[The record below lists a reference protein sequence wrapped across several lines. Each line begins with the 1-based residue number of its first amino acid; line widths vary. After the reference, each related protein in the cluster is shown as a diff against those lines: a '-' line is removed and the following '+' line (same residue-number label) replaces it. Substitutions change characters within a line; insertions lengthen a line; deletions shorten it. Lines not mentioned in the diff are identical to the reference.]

1 MPSKA
6 LTKKEHERIYYY
18 LYLTRYTDEVSVKKY
33 KQGRLE
39 ENVHSCMGEEAI
51 AIGSGIQL
59 RPDDYIVP
67 SLRARGYFFAKGIS
81 SKEMMAGMYGR
92 VTGPARGKNTSHHM
106 GDMKRGVVCGTGIV
120 AGSIPLAVGVATGVK
135 MSHRDSVVMVSFGDG
150 STSRGDFHES
160 LNMAAVWK
168 LPVVF
173 VLENNGWAQGNSAEK
188 ERAVEKLSLRA
199 CGYGMPGVTVDG
211 DDVLAV
217 YDATEAAIA
226 RARRG
231 EGPTLLECVTRRWG
245 GHSAKD
251 LDAYRDQKEVATYRQ
266 YCPVAR
272 YQKHL
277 LQQAIFTSEEISE
290 IERAARGEVD
300 EAVEF
305 AEQSAYPAPETVTTN
320 VYA

>member
-1 MPSKA
+1 MPAKA
-6 LTKKEHERIYYY
+6 LTTKDHERLYYY
-18 LYLTRYTDEVSVKKY
+18 LYLTRYTDEISVKKY
-33 KQGRLE
+33 KQGQLE

-59 RPDDYIVP
+59 RPDDYVLP

-81 SKEMMAGMYGR
+81 SREMMAGLYGR

-106 GDMKRGVVCGTGIV
+106 GDMKRGVLCGSGIV
-120 AGSIPLAVGVATGVK
+120 GGSIPLAVGAALGVK
-135 MSHRDSVVMVSFGDG
+135 MSRRDSVVMVSFGDG

-173 VLENNGWAQGNSAEK
+173 VCENNGWAQGNSALK
-188 ERAVEKLSLRA
+188 ERAVEKIALRA

-217 YDATEAAIA
+217 YDAAEEAIA

-231 EGPTLLECVTRRWG
+231 DGPTLVECVTHRWT

-251 LDAYRDQKEVATYRQ
+251 ADAYRDRKEVESFRQ
-266 YCPVAR
+266 YCPLAR

-277 LQQAIFTSEEISE
+277 LEQKIFTAKEIAAIEE
-290 IERAARGEVD
+290 AARREVD

-305 AEQSAYPAPETVTTN
+305 AEKSEYPLPQSVTSN